1 MGSAP
6 GWCGREEEHL
16 FAGEGFWQI
25 VNRLLWAEWIGVYMA
40 IAEVVKQCKTA
51 LAGYYGLQFKG
62 LVLYGSAARGQA
74 GPASDIDLLVLLSQ
88 PFDYLQELRR
98 IVELLY
104 PIQLDSDQLISAKP
118 APLDE
123 FEGGSLQLYRNAK
136 REGILL

>member
-1 MGSAP
+1 MVIPEA
-6 GWCGREEEHL
+6 
-16 FAGEGFWQI
+16 
-25 VNRLLWAEWIGVYMA
+25 
-40 IAEVVKQCKTA
+40 VKRCRTA
-51 LAGYYGLQFKG
+51 LESHYGSQFEG
-62 LVLYGSAARGQA
+62 LVLYGSVARGQA

-88 PFDYLQELRR
+88 PFDYLRELRR